1 VNRKSVKRGV
11 DFSSLRNLRKRL
23 RRLKGEKEDLLLEVK
38 KLKKEAKSRVKN
50 LEKETK
56 ALREKVADFRELL
69 ESLGSQ

>member
-1 VNRKSVKRGV
+1 MNRKSVKHGV

-56 ALREKVADFRELL
+56 L
-69 ESLGSQ
+69 SLIHI